1 MIFILTVHRPLKAEY
16 VFRKDNFYLVN
27 RWVCAQH
34 FTHVHVLPTHIYID
48 QVAFITLFK

>member
-27 RWVCAQH
+27 RWVYAQH
-34 FTHVHVLPTHIYID
+34 STHVHVLPTHVYID
-48 QVAFITLFK
+48 QVAFFTLFK